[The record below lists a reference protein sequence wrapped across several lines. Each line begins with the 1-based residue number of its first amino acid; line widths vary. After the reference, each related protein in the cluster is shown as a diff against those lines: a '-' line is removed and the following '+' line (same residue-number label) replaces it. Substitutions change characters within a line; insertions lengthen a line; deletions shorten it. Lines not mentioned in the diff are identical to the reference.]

1 MSYSF
6 LFAYSG
12 VQHILCCVFVM
23 FVFVLCLV
31 YPTYVASYSGLSIFN
46 CPFDLLERLI
56 SSVERLCLY
65 IRK

>member
-23 FVFVLCLV
+23 FVFVLCLG

-46 CPFDLLERLI
+46 CPFDLFERLI
-56 SSVERLCLY
+56 STVLNDYVY
-65 IRK
+65 I